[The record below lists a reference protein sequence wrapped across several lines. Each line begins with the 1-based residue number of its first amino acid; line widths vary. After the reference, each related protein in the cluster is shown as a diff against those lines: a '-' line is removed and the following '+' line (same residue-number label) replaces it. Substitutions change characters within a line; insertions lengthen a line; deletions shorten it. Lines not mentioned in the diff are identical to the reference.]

1 MTKNEE
7 KRERKERFM
16 RQVREAM
23 REKNVTPRDIELAT
37 GLPYHA
43 VNDAIHKGASARTDN
58 IQRVADCLEMDI
70 SWLPVSTVKPPVE
83 GRRTPVVKP
92 STGKTPAIGK
102 AKVTWK
108 EINDGRYIVTT
119 KGETFERT
127 EIKTKEEVEG
137 MEAKTEQEAQAEAV
151 QMPTMTDD
159 SQELKLNE
167 EEPCIWVD
175 GRKYTKAD
183 IERML
188 EEGVAMHRDHVELD
202 SAFDEACE
210 KIKAYEADLKELTD
224 KYIIR
229 DKEAIKWQVE
239 AEELREELSEKK
251 ESSALENMTI
261 GDAVKHY
268 RALKRILRDEVLQ

>member
-7 KRERKERFM
+7 KRERKERFK

-92 STGKTPAIGK
+92 STGKTPVIGK
-102 AKVTWK
+102 AKVTRK
-108 EINDGRYIVTT
+108 EMNDGRYIVTT

-127 EIKTKEEVEG
+127 EILTKEEVEG
-137 MEAKTEQEAQAEAV
+137 MEGKEEKATVEPVEEV
-151 QMPTMTDD
+151 TVPTMTDD
-159 SQELKLNE
+159 DPALEMNTKE
-167 EEPCIWVD
+167 IWVD
-175 GRKYTKAD
+175 GKKYTEDTIRIMVESAVS
-183 IERML
+183 E
-188 EEGVAMHRDHVELD
+188 HREHVELLD
-202 SAFDEACE
+202 KVNDLQTQLEE
-210 KIKAYEADLKELTD
+210 KT
-224 KYIIR
+224 
-229 DKEAIKWQVE
+229 KEAIHWQVQME
-239 AEELREELSEKK
+239 EHREQLAEVKQQEDVSLKD
-251 ESSALENMTI
+251 MTI
-261 GDAVKHY
+261 GESIKLY
-268 RALKRILRDEVLQ
+268 RTLKKLFKDEVLQ

>member
-7 KRERKERFM
+7 KRERKERFKK
-16 RQVREAM
+16 QVREAM

-92 STGKTPAIGK
+92 SIGKAPAIGK
-102 AKVTWK
+102 AKVTKK
-108 EINDGRYIVTT
+108 EMNDGRYIVTT
-119 KGETFERT
+119 KGETFEKT
-127 EIKTKEEVEG
+127 EILTKEEVEG
-137 MEAKTEQEAQAEAV
+137 MEGKEEKAAV
-151 QMPTMTDD
+151 EPVEEVTVPTMTDD
-159 SQELKLNE
+159 DPALEMNTKE
-167 EEPCIWVD
+167 IWVD
-175 GRKYTKAD
+175 GKKYTAD
-183 IERML
+183 IIRKMV
-188 EEGVAMHRDHVELD
+188 EESVMEHREFVELD
-202 SAFDEACE
+202 QAYDEACS
-210 KIKAYEADLKELTD
+210 KIKELEAEMADHITKAQELKD
-224 KYIIR
+224 KC
-229 DKEAIKWQVE
+229 
-239 AEELREELSEKK
+239 EELRGQLSGK
-251 ESSALENMTI
+251 EASSLENMTI